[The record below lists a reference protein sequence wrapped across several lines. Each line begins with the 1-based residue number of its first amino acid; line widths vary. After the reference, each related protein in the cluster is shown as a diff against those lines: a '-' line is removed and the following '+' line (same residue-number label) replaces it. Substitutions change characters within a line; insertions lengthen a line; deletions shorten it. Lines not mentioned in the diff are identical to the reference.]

1 MPNPNIDELID
12 VLNGEMLLYKDLYD
26 IATKKTDVIVLGEI
40 QELDNMTKVEGGIIS
55 KLMILEDEREKFLN
69 DHFDSQMTISQ
80 LCSILP
86 EDDAK
91 KLKTVQEEFND
102 LLKALSNR
110 NELNKSLLKQ
120 SIEFVNYSI
129 GVISDNL
136 LEDDG
141 IYGESGVSKRIN
153 RIIDRKA

>member
-26 IATKKTDVIVLGEI
+26 IATKKTDVIVQGEI
-40 QELDNMTKVEGGIIS
+40 QELDNMTKVEGSIIG

-69 DHFDSQMTISQ
+69 DNFDSQMTISR

-91 KLKTVQEEFND
+91 KLKMVQEEFND
-102 LLKALSNR
+102 LLKALSSR
-110 NELNKSLLKQ
+110 NDLNKSLLKQ

-129 GVISDNL
+129 GVISNNLVQDN
-136 LEDDG
+136 G
-141 IYGESGVSKRIN
+141 IYGEGIAKQVN
-153 RIIDRKA
+153 RIIDEG